1 MRSYRMET
9 APATPQCTR
18 CGTETQGRFGDVVIC
33 DDCYH
38 ISGSCCPEF
47 DPECLENGVISKPHH
62 APLATSSS
70 RPSR

>member
-1 MRSYRMET
+1 MRPYSMET

-18 CGTETQGRFGDVVIC
+18 CGKETAGRFGDIVIC

-47 DPECLENGVISKPHH
+47 DPECLPPDE
-62 APLATSSS
+62 
-70 RPSR
+70 R